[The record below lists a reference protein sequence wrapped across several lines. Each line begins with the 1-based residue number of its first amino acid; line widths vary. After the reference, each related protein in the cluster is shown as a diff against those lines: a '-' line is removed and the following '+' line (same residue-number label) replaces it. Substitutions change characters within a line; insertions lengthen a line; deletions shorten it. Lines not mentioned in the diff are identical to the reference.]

1 MSQLFKNNAKTRL
14 ESAIAISDT
23 SFTVV
28 SGGGADFPVLSI
40 NDHMLI
46 TLEDSSGN
54 KEIVKVIARVGDV
67 FTIGTDP
74 GGAASVLGRA
84 QDGTTAQGFSAQD
97 IVELRLTAG
106 FIDALKEGSITF
118 VIDGGG
124 IDITTGIKGFIEA
137 PFSGTITN
145 VKLFADLSGDIEIDI
160 YKDTFDNYDPT
171 VNPTDSICAN
181 STNPII
187 MTGQIKQIADLTGWT
202 RQFAKGD
209 IFYFGV
215 NSATTVTRVTIA
227 ITVDRY

>member
-14 ESAIAISDT
+14 ASAVAIGAT

-28 SGGGADFPVLSI
+28 TGEGTLFPVLSV
-40 NDHMLI
+40 NDHMLV

-54 KEIVKVIARVGDV
+54 KEIVKVTQRSGDT
-67 FTIGTDP
+67 FTIGSVP
-74 GGAASVLGRA
+74 GGAGDVAGRG

-106 FIDALKEGSITF
+106 FVDALKEGSIVF

-124 IDITTGIKGFIEA
+124 SAITTGIKGFIEA
-137 PFSGTITN
+137 PFAGTITS
-145 VKLFADLSGDIEIDI
+145 VKLFADVSGSIEIDI
-160 YKDTFDNYDPT
+160 YKDTYDNYDPT
-171 VNPTDSICAN
+171 VNPSDSICDVSLPTLTTA
-181 STNPII
+181 
-187 MTGQIKQIADLTGWT
+187 IKTIVDLTGWT

-215 NSATTVTRVTIA
+215 NSATTVTKVTIA